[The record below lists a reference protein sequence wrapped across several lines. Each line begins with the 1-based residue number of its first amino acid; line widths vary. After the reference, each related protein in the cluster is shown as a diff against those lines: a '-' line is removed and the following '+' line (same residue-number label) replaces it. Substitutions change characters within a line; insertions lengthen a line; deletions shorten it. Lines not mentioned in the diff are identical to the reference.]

1 MDPDDRNR
9 VSALVHHANV
19 ILSSDQPDNFDRESD
34 LDNVKR
40 SLRLADKL
48 LAGTATEEDRR
59 TASDQVHPSV
69 RSQFGL

>member
-34 LDNVKR
+34 LVKR